1 MTKSIFGKFRKLE
14 KKKKLQ
20 LVIAV
25 SISVVLL
32 VALPVYA
39 WFTHKRSIALTTKIN
54 APTQLYITAG
64 NKESVANLEMADIDV
79 ENGSYKDFVF
89 GIGGADVQ
97 QYQIQLAHTT
107 NIPFEYE
114 IYRAKSVSETEKSEA
129 VVYVSDEENKTFY
142 YKIDGNKISGHYLN
156 QQGSEILANST
167 LHEKSYDSYGNVQKN
182 AEALYW
188 QSDTLTVID
197 NKDPFC
203 DYFIMPGICPYTYQ
217 ASSVCLHTT
226 CPPHAL
232 PLPALFQVLTSS
244 QVWMLHP
251 TPLPQMIC
259 CPAVSG
265 GCLSSPMKLKGFYQ
279 KAALSQG
286 NGHTFFCLPQCLPDS
301 NIPPSSKVLDCSL
314 F

>member
-1 MTKSIFGKFRKLE
+1 MAESIFGKFRKLE
-14 KKKKLQ
+14 KNKKRQ

-25 SISVVLL
+25 SLSVVLL

-114 IYRAKSVSETEKSEA
+114 IYRAKSVSETEKSAEA
-129 VVYVSDEENKTFY
+129 VVYVSDSDGTFY
-142 YKIDGNKISGHYLN
+142 YDKSGDSPISGKYLN
-156 QQGSEILANST
+156 RDGTEILANST

-182 AEALYW
+182 SEALYW
-188 QSDTLTVID
+188 QSDGLSVND
-197 NKDPFC
+197 AENPFC
-203 DYFIMPGICPYTYQ
+203 DYFIIRVKWNDKVQNNKETDMVY
-217 ASSVCLHTT
+217 
-226 CPPHAL
+226 
-232 PLPALFQVLTSS
+232 LTV
-244 QVWMLHP
+244 QR
-251 TPLPQMIC
+251 
-259 CPAVSG
+259 
-265 GCLSSPMKLKGFYQ
+265 K
-279 KAALSQG
+279 
-286 NGHTFFCLPQCLPDS
+286 
-301 NIPPSSKVLDCSL
+301 
-314 F
+314 

>member
-25 SISVVLL
+25 SILVVLL

-114 IYRAKSVSETEKSEA
+114 IYRAKSVSETEKSAEA
-129 VVYVSDEENKTFY
+129 VVYVSDSDGTFY
-142 YKIDGNKISGHYLN
+142 YDKSGDSPISGKYLN
-156 QQGSEILANST
+156 RDGSEILANST

-182 AEALYW
+182 SEALYW
-188 QSDTLTVID
+188 QSDGLSVND
-197 NKDPFC
+197 AENPFC
-203 DYFIMPGICPYTYQ
+203 DYFIIRVKWNDKVQNNKETDMVY
-217 ASSVCLHTT
+217 
-226 CPPHAL
+226 
-232 PLPALFQVLTSS
+232 LTV
-244 QVWMLHP
+244 QR
-251 TPLPQMIC
+251 
-259 CPAVSG
+259 
-265 GCLSSPMKLKGFYQ
+265 K
-279 KAALSQG
+279 
-286 NGHTFFCLPQCLPDS
+286 
-301 NIPPSSKVLDCSL
+301 
-314 F
+314 

>member
-1 MTKSIFGKFRKLE
+1 MAESIFGKFRKME
-14 KKKKLQ
+14 KKKKRQ

-25 SISVVLL
+25 SLSVVLL

-114 IYRAKSVSETEKSEA
+114 IYRAKSVNETEKSAEA
-129 VVYVSDEENKTFY
+129 VVYVSDSDDTFY
-142 YKIDGNKISGHYLN
+142 YDKAGDNPISGKYLN
-156 QQGSEILANST
+156 RDGSEILANST
-167 LHEKSYDSYGNVQKN
+167 LHEKSYDSYSNVQKN

-188 QSDTLTVID
+188 QSDTLTVND
-197 NKDPFC
+197 KGDPFC
-203 DYFIMPGICPYTYQ
+203 DYFIIRVKWNKNDTVKNNKETDMVY
-217 ASSVCLHTT
+217 
-226 CPPHAL
+226 
-232 PLPALFQVLTSS
+232 LTV
-244 QVWMLHP
+244 QR
-251 TPLPQMIC
+251 
-259 CPAVSG
+259 
-265 GCLSSPMKLKGFYQ
+265 K
-279 KAALSQG
+279 
-286 NGHTFFCLPQCLPDS
+286 
-301 NIPPSSKVLDCSL
+301 
-314 F
+314 

>member
-1 MTKSIFGKFRKLE
+1 MTKSIFGKFRKME
-14 KKKKLQ
+14 KKKKRQ

-25 SISVVLL
+25 SLSVVLL

-114 IYRAKSVSETEKSEA
+114 IYRAKSVSETDKSAEA
-129 VVYVSDEENKTFY
+129 VVYVSDSDGTFY
-142 YKIDGNKISGHYLN
+142 YDKAGDNPISGKYLN
-156 QQGSEILANST
+156 RDGSEILANST
-167 LHEKSYDSYGNVQKN
+167 LHEKSYDTYSNVQKN

-188 QSDTLTVID
+188 QSDTLAVND
-197 NKDPFC
+197 KGRPFC
-203 DYFIMPGICPYTYQ
+203 DYFIIRVKWNDEVQNNKETDMVY
-217 ASSVCLHTT
+217 
-226 CPPHAL
+226 
-232 PLPALFQVLTSS
+232 LTV
-244 QVWMLHP
+244 QR
-251 TPLPQMIC
+251 
-259 CPAVSG
+259 
-265 GCLSSPMKLKGFYQ
+265 K
-279 KAALSQG
+279 
-286 NGHTFFCLPQCLPDS
+286 
-301 NIPPSSKVLDCSL
+301 
-314 F
+314 

>member
-1 MTKSIFGKFRKLE
+1 MAESIFGKFRKME
-14 KKKKLQ
+14 KKKKRQ

-25 SISVVLL
+25 SLSVVLL

-39 WFTHKRSIALTTKIN
+39 WFTHKRSVALTTKIN

-114 IYRAKSVSETEKSEA
+114 IYRAKSVSETEKSAEA
-129 VVYVSDEENKTFY
+129 VVYVSDSDGTFY
-142 YKIDGNKISGHYLN
+142 YDKSGDSPISGKYLN
-156 QQGSEILANST
+156 RDGSETLANNT

-188 QSDTLTVID
+188 QSTDLSVTDTE
-197 NKDPFC
+197 DPFC
-203 DYFIMPGICPYTYQ
+203 DYFIIRVKWNDKVQNNKETDIVY
-217 ASSVCLHTT
+217 
-226 CPPHAL
+226 
-232 PLPALFQVLTSS
+232 LTV
-244 QVWMLHP
+244 QR
-251 TPLPQMIC
+251 
-259 CPAVSG
+259 
-265 GCLSSPMKLKGFYQ
+265 K
-279 KAALSQG
+279 
-286 NGHTFFCLPQCLPDS
+286 
-301 NIPPSSKVLDCSL
+301 
-314 F
+314 

>member
-79 ENGSYKDFVF
+79 ENGTYKDFVF
-89 GIGGADVQ
+89 GIGGTDVQ
-97 QYQIQLAHTT
+97 NYQIQLAHTT

-114 IYRAKSVSETEKSEA
+114 IYRAKSVQEA
-129 VVYVSDEENKTFY
+129 DKDDDTVVYVSNEVNKTFY
-142 YKIDGNKISGHYLN
+142 YNIDGDKISGNYLN
-156 QQGSEILANST
+156 QNGSEILANST

-188 QSDTLTVID
+188 QSVDLSVTDTE
-197 NKDPFC
+197 DPFC
-203 DYFIMPGICPYTYQ
+203 DYFIIRVKWNDKVQNNKETDMVY
-217 ASSVCLHTT
+217 
-226 CPPHAL
+226 
-232 PLPALFQVLTSS
+232 LTV
-244 QVWMLHP
+244 QR
-251 TPLPQMIC
+251 
-259 CPAVSG
+259 
-265 GCLSSPMKLKGFYQ
+265 K
-279 KAALSQG
+279 
-286 NGHTFFCLPQCLPDS
+286 
-301 NIPPSSKVLDCSL
+301 
-314 F
+314 

>member
-1 MTKSIFGKFRKLE
+1 MAESIFGKFRKME
-14 KKKKLQ
+14 KKKKRQ

-25 SISVVLL
+25 SLSVVLL

-39 WFTHKRSIALTTKIN
+39 WFTHKRSVALTTKIN

-114 IYRAKSVSETEKSEA
+114 IYRAKSVSETEKSAEA
-129 VVYVSDEENKTFY
+129 VVYVSDSDGTFY
-142 YKIDGNKISGHYLN
+142 YDKSGDSPISGKYLN
-156 QQGSEILANST
+156 RDGSEILANST

-188 QSDTLTVID
+188 QSDTLAVND
-197 NKDPFC
+197 KGRPFC
-203 DYFIMPGICPYTYQ
+203 DYFIIRVKWNDKVQNNKETDMVY
-217 ASSVCLHTT
+217 
-226 CPPHAL
+226 
-232 PLPALFQVLTSS
+232 LTV
-244 QVWMLHP
+244 QR
-251 TPLPQMIC
+251 
-259 CPAVSG
+259 
-265 GCLSSPMKLKGFYQ
+265 K
-279 KAALSQG
+279 
-286 NGHTFFCLPQCLPDS
+286 
-301 NIPPSSKVLDCSL
+301 
-314 F
+314 

>member
-1 MTKSIFGKFRKLE
+1 MAKSIFGKFRKLE

-89 GIGGADVQ
+89 GIGGTDVQ
-97 QYQIQLAHTT
+97 NYQIQLAHTT

-114 IYRAKSVSETEKSEA
+114 IYRAKSVQEA
-129 VVYVSDEENKTFY
+129 DKDDDTVVYVSNEVNKTFY
-142 YKIDGNKISGHYLN
+142 YNIDGDKISGHYLN

-188 QSDTLTVID
+188 QSVDLSVND
-197 NKDPFC
+197 AEKPFC
-203 DYFIMPGICPYTYQ
+203 DYFIIRVKWNDKVQNNKETDMVY
-217 ASSVCLHTT
+217 
-226 CPPHAL
+226 
-232 PLPALFQVLTSS
+232 LTV
-244 QVWMLHP
+244 QR
-251 TPLPQMIC
+251 
-259 CPAVSG
+259 
-265 GCLSSPMKLKGFYQ
+265 K
-279 KAALSQG
+279 
-286 NGHTFFCLPQCLPDS
+286 
-301 NIPPSSKVLDCSL
+301 
-314 F
+314 

>member
-25 SISVVLL
+25 SLSAVLL

-39 WFTHKRSIALTTKIN
+39 WFTHNRSIALTTKIN

-79 ENGSYKDFVF
+79 EDGSYKDFVF

-114 IYRAKSVSETEKSEA
+114 IYRAKDVPEA
-129 VVYVSDEENKTFY
+129 DKNNDTVVYVSDEENKTFY

-156 QQGSEILANST
+156 QQGSEILADST
-167 LHEKSYDSYGNVQKN
+167 LHGKSYDSYGNVQKN

-188 QSDTLTVID
+188 QSDALAVTD

-203 DYFIMPGICPYTYQ
+203 DYFIIRVKWNENVQNNKETDMVY
-217 ASSVCLHTT
+217 
-226 CPPHAL
+226 
-232 PLPALFQVLTSS
+232 LTV
-244 QVWMLHP
+244 QR
-251 TPLPQMIC
+251 
-259 CPAVSG
+259 
-265 GCLSSPMKLKGFYQ
+265 K
-279 KAALSQG
+279 
-286 NGHTFFCLPQCLPDS
+286 
-301 NIPPSSKVLDCSL
+301 
-314 F
+314 

>member
-25 SISVVLL
+25 SLSAVLL

-39 WFTHKRSIALTTKIN
+39 WFTHKRSIAFTTKIN

-79 ENGSYKDFVF
+79 EDDRYKDFVF

-114 IYRAKSVSETEKSEA
+114 IYRAKDVPEA
-129 VVYVSDEENKTFY
+129 DKNNDTVVYVSDEENKTFY
-142 YKIDGNKISGHYLN
+142 YNIDGSKISGRYLN
-156 QQGSEILANST
+156 RQGSEILADST
-167 LHEKSYDSYGNVQKN
+167 LHEKSYDTYSNVQKN

-188 QSDTLTVID
+188 QSDGLSVND
-197 NKDPFC
+197 AENPFC
-203 DYFIMPGICPYTYQ
+203 DYFIIRVKWNENVKNNKETDMVY
-217 ASSVCLHTT
+217 
-226 CPPHAL
+226 
-232 PLPALFQVLTSS
+232 LTV
-244 QVWMLHP
+244 QR
-251 TPLPQMIC
+251 
-259 CPAVSG
+259 
-265 GCLSSPMKLKGFYQ
+265 K
-279 KAALSQG
+279 
-286 NGHTFFCLPQCLPDS
+286 
-301 NIPPSSKVLDCSL
+301 
-314 F
+314 